1 MKKVIV
7 YAMGGTIAMSYNESL
22 GGLMPTVTGH
32 ELISAVPTLKDI
44 CTIDVT
50 EFSNEPSS
58 RISPHKMFEL
68 AKHIETTLEDE
79 NVAGVVVT
87 HGTDTLE
94 ETAYFLDLYIKSRK
108 PVCFTGALR
117 SFSDVSPD
125 GARNILSAVRV
136 AVSEAARNMGTL
148 VVMNDEIFLASE
160 VIKIHSSNVKAFQA
174 PEWGPVGYIDNKG
187 VIFKHKPTSRL
198 NIVPENVDVE
208 VPLVKLYTG
217 MDNAYLDF
225 LYEKGIDGLV
235 LEAFGIG
242 NISDIHVEPVKKFIN
257 KNIPVII
264 SSRTLGRTVAVYAY
278 DGGGKNL
285 KSLGVIFSGDITGAK
300 ARLKLILAL
309 GMTKDMRQI
318 AAYFDK

>member
-1 MKKVIV
+1 MKKVVV

-22 GGLMPTVTGH
+22 GGLMPTITGH

-58 RISPHKMFEL
+58 RITPQTMLAL
-68 AKHIETTLEDE
+68 AKHVEKTLENE
-79 NVAGVVVT
+79 NVAGAVVT

-94 ETAYFLDLYIKSRK
+94 ETAFFLDLYIKSRK

-117 SFSDVSPD
+117 CASDVSPD

-136 AVSEAARNMGTL
+136 AVSENARNMGTL
-148 VVMNDEIFLASE
+148 VVMNDEIFLAND
-160 VIKIHSSNVKAFQA
+160 VIKTHSSNVKSFQS
-174 PEWGPVGYIDNKG
+174 PVWGPVGYIDNSG
-187 VIFKHKPTSRL
+187 VIFKHKPVSRL
-198 NIVPENVDVE
+198 NIAPLNVDVE
-208 VPLVKLYTG
+208 VPLIKLYTG
-217 MDNAYLDF
+217 MDNSYLDL
-225 LYEKGIDGLV
+225 LYEKGIDGV
-235 LEAFGIG
+235 VIEAFGAG
-242 NISDIHVEPVKKFIN
+242 NISDIHVELVKKFIN
-257 KNIPVII
+257 KNIPVVIA
-264 SSRTLGRTVAVYAY
+264 SRTQGRTVGLYAY

-285 KSLGVIFSGDITGAK
+285 KSLGVIFSGDIAAAK

-309 GMTKDMRQI
+309 GVTKNMREI